1 MAQIIRGMA
10 IPAKANGRTGKWSN
24 LVRRMD
30 VGDAVKL
37 RNYNEVGSLTS
48 AAKKQ
53 GFRIVTRK
61 RDGGIFAW
69 KMAA

>member
-10 IPAKANGRTGKWSN
+10 IPSKGNGRTGKWAS
-24 LVRRMD
+24 LIDRME

-37 RNYNEVGSLTS
+37 HSYNEVTSLTS
-48 AAKKQ
+48 AAKKA
-53 GFRIVTRK
+53 GYKIVTRK
-61 RDGGIFAW
+61 RDGGIYAW